1 MNLEYGKP
9 FHNLTISQC
18 RANGRRGGLRS
29 ANNRRLGRLAEA
41 PAPTAAAPEPERE
54 TAREAIERI
63 DALCPWL
70 VGAERRTARRPT
82 A

>member
-1 MNLEYGKP
+1 MTSRCLNLEYGKP

-41 PAPTAAAPEPERE
+41 PAPLR
-54 TAREAIERI
+54 
-63 DALCPWL
+63 
-70 VGAERRTARRPT
+70 
-82 A
+82 